1 MRQNVII
8 CCAMAKHLLCSQS
21 LGGNWHR
28 LGACYQEISN
38 QFEALPLYLP
48 LSACSPRGEE
58 TKCLSQHQQPL
69 AGSASVG
76 SCESDVRAKSAC
88 TGPMGVKDITKKGKN
103 KIPELHDEMYFGQKS
118 KSNSQQTQS
127 ASAHRSLLCNLAPVI
142 LDSDEND
149 ELQYLNYNLAI
160 ALGQSI
166 SLARSW
172 STQSY

>member
-1 MRQNVII
+1 
-8 CCAMAKHLLCSQS
+8 MAKHLLCSQS

-58 TKCLSQHQQPL
+58 TKCLSRHQQPL

-76 SCESDVRAKSAC
+76 SCESEKRVHWTNGSK
-88 TGPMGVKDITKKGKN
+88 GYHKKGKN

-166 SLARSW
+166 SLSLALGVPRAIRSVG
-172 STQSY
+172 